1 MPAHCGNKFTAY
13 IIQISKSSRSPLK
26 KTTSL
31 TTSVN
36 VTDLSQGVEYNVSV
50 IGISDENST
59 VEGMYHALINMTL
72 DGMYDSFMHWLYSLH
87 SFSVAERVTGLV
99 VESLCYHYV
108 ENAFI
113 FVSFKVLSMP

>member
-13 IIQISKSSRSPLK
+13 IVQLSIGSRSPFK

-36 VTDLSQGVEYNVSV
+36 VNGLSRGVEYNVSV

-59 VEGMYHALINMTL
+59 IEEMHHAMINMTL
-72 DGMYDSFMHWLYSLH
+72 DGICTIL
-87 SFSVAERVTGLV
+87 LV
-99 VESLCYHYV
+99 
-108 ENAFI
+108 
-113 FVSFKVLSMP
+113 